1 MSTRRNII
9 VRADLVDAAN
19 GAAGST
25 NLPGEGEANQRT
37 WVVPLE
43 TFDAPGL
50 AAAYVCSWDFDATGH
65 DLGFLLSRLAVAFD
79 GTAPVTEVGDFIDL
93 PADLASTGAVV
104 YDPELID
111 HQAVLDQLG
120 LRPPIVDD

>member
-19 GAAGST
+19 AAAGAT
-25 NLPGEGEANQRT
+25 NLPGEGDTNQRT

-43 TFDAPGL
+43 SFDAPGL
-50 AAAYVCSWDFDATGH
+50 VAAYVCSWDFDATGH
-65 DLGFLLSRLAVAFD
+65 DLGFLLGRLAAAFD
-79 GTAPVTEVGDFIDL
+79 GVAPVTEVGTFLEL
-93 PADLASTGAVV
+93 PPDLASAGAVV
-104 YDPELID
+104 YDPAVVE